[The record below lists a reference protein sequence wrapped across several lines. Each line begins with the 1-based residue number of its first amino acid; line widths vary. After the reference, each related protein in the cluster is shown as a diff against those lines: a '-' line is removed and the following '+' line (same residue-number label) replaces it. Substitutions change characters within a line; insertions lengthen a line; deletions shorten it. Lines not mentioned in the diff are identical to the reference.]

1 MSPQSEEALATLKGM
16 ARGHPGASSGE
27 RAAWEILGNL
37 QDRSRLDFAGC
48 FCRLDG
54 TGKRAVIQLLVD
66 LATGKIGLSEL
77 G

>member
-1 MSPQSEEALATLKGM
+1 MSPQSEEALATLKRM
-16 ARGHPGASSGE
+16 ARGHAGASSGE

-37 QDRSRLDFAGC
+37 QDRSRLDFADC

-66 LATGKIGLSEL
+66 LATGKTGLIEL

>member
-1 MSPQSEEALATLKGM
+1 MSPQSEEALATLKRM
-16 ARGHPGASSGE
+16 ARGHAGASSGE

-37 QDRSRLDFAGC
+37 QDRSRLDFADC
-48 FCRLDG
+48 FTRLDG

-66 LATGKIGLSEL
+66 LATGKTGLIEL